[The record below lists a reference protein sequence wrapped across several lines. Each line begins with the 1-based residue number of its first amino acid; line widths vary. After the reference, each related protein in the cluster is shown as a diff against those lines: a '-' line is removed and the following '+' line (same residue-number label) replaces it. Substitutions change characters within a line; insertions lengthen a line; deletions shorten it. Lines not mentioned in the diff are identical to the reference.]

1 MNSVNVG
8 SPWIFSE
15 GLAAVIIKN
24 HWGYINRNGNVEI
37 EPKFTDAAG
46 FSEGLAYARIGDT
59 HGYINNSGSFAFQ
72 KPVTKPTLIDKLR
85 GRKDWLRW

>member
-1 MNSVNVG
+1 MNSVDVG
-8 SPWIFSE
+8 SPW
-15 GLAAVIIKN
+15 V
-24 HWGYINRNGNVEI
+24 
-37 EPKFTDAAG
+37 

-59 HGYINNSGSFAFQ
+59 HGYINYSGSFAFQ